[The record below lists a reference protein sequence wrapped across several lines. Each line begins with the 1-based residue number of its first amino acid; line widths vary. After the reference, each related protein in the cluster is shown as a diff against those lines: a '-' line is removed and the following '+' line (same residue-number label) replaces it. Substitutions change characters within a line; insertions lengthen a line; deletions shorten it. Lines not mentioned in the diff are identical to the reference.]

1 MAGPVVTSPRIGVMH
16 RALASIAPRTAA
28 RRLAARMSHENL
40 MRSYEAAARDRS
52 TDGWNAGGG
61 SADAHVSASAA
72 LMRER
77 MRDLV
82 RNNPLAA
89 NAVEVLVD
97 SMVGAGVMPRAKTG
111 NKDQDRRI
119 DELFSEWSKNAC
131 ADGHTDFGG
140 VLRLAVREMLE
151 GGDVFAVRRR
161 RRRNSGLKVPMQ
173 IELKEADHLDGT
185 RFGNLAGG
193 GRISQGIEYDPQGRR
208 TAYHLFPDHPGSLEG
223 YTSIEPQRVPA
234 DQVAHLFER
243 QRVQSRGVPWGVPAL
258 RRLRDVDDWQV
269 AELVRKK
276 TEACMVAMV
285 IGDDAEQTSL
295 TPGVVDADGVMI
307 DQFSPGLIGYVQGGK
322 DVKFNTPGSTA
333 GVAEWHRVQLHI
345 IAAGFR
351 VPYALLTG
359 DLSQVNFSSSR
370 VGLNE
375 FRRMVSAFQ
384 WTVLIPMLCER
395 IWGWFVE
402 AAYLAGHIGTDK
414 VPVEWAP
421 ERFESVNPLQDVQA
435 DQAEVRAG
443 FATQTQMIAKRGE
456 DPAKVRKEWQE
467 DAAANDAAGLVFDS
481 DPRRVSKGG
490 GAQPSDPADADL
502 ANS

>member
-1 MAGPVVTSPRIGVMH
+1 MAKAPQPPRLGLMH
-16 RALASIAPRTAA
+16 RGLASIAPRFAA
-28 RRLAARMSHENL
+28 RRLAARISHENL
-40 MRSYEAAARDRS
+40 ARSYEAAARDRTTS
-52 TDGWNAGGG
+52 GWNAGGG
-61 SADAHVSASAA
+61 AADAHVAASAA

-89 NAVEVLVD
+89 QAVEVLVD
-97 SMVGAGVMPRAKTG
+97 SMVGSGIRPRAKSG
-111 NKDQDRRI
+111 NEEFDKRVND
-119 DELFSEWSKNAC
+119 LFAEWSRHAC

-151 GGDVFAVRRR
+151 GGEVFAIRRR
-161 RRRNSGLKVPMQ
+161 RRRSAGLRVPLQ
-173 IELKEADHLDGT
+173 IELKEADHLDGN
-185 RFGNLAGG
+185 RFGDSAAG
-193 GRISQGIEYDPQGRR
+193 GRISQGIEYDGQGRR
-208 TAYHLFPDHPGSLEG
+208 TAYWLYPDHPGSLEG
-223 YTSIEPQRVPA
+223 YRSIEPTRVPA

-243 QRVQSRGVPWGVPAL
+243 QRVQSRGVPWGVPAM

-285 IGDDAEQTSL
+285 IGDDVDQRSA
-295 TPGVVDADGVMI
+295 GVAVRDSDGTII
-307 DQFSPGLIGYVQGGK
+307 DQFSPGMIGYIEGGK
-322 DVKFNTPGSTA
+322 DVKFNTPASTA
-333 GVAEWHRVQLHI
+333 GVYEWHRVQLHI

-375 FRRMVSAFQ
+375 FRRMVTATQ
-384 WTVLIPMLCER
+384 WTVIIPMLCER
-395 IWGWFVE
+395 IWGWFIE
-402 AAYLAGHIGTDK
+402 AAFDAGLLERDR

-421 ERFESVNPLQDVQA
+421 ERFESVNPAQDVAA
-435 DQAEVRAG
+435 DQAEVRNG
-443 FATQTQMIAKRGE
+443 FATQSEMISRRGY
-456 DPAKVRKEWQE
+456 DPAAVRREWAA

-490 GAQPSDPADADL
+490 NAQQADPDQPDPGD
-502 ANS
+502 S